1 MKKLVLKA
9 GWGNN
14 SLGKVFAFGSKFDS
28 QEATEDK
35 KKQLGMVAYGCN
47 PSTGEAETGSLLSK
61 SQDSKR
67 SCLGGRWCLRS
78 GTPSCSLCPTRIYT

>member
-35 KKQLGMVAYGCN
+35 KKQLGMVACGCN
-47 PSTGEAETGSLLSK
+47 PSTGE
-61 SQDSKR
+61 
-67 SCLGGRWCLRS
+67 GRDRQ
-78 GTPSCSLCPTRIYT
+78 PTQQVPGQ